1 MGSSMAK
8 WGMLLGAAAIAFVIT
23 VAIGLRLL
31 PGPHTETDY
40 LVVGS
45 VATFLCL
52 GVLFSVLITTWIR
65 SPEVFFKKRAK
76 PETGGAPTAESL
88 SKPESSKD

>member
-1 MGSSMAK
+1 MAK

-65 SPEVFFKKRAK
+65 SSEIFFKKRTK
-76 PETGGAPTAESL
+76 PETGGTPGAEPP
-88 SKPESSKD
+88 SKAQSSQD

>member
-1 MGSSMAK
+1 MAK

-23 VAIGLRLL
+23 VAVGLRLL
-31 PGPHTETDY
+31 PGPHSETDY

-65 SPEVFFKKRAK
+65 SSDVFFKKRAK
-76 PETGGAPTAESL
+76 PEAGSTPGAEPP
-88 SKPESSKD
+88 SKV

>member
-1 MGSSMAK
+1 
-8 WGMLLGAAAIAFVIT
+8 MLLGAGAIVFGVT
-23 VAIGLRLL
+23 LAIGLKLL

-52 GVLFSVLITTWIR
+52 GVLFAVLITTWIR
-65 SPEVFFKKRAK
+65 TPDVFFKKRGSPESGDTPGPEPP
-76 PETGGAPTAESL
+76 PET
-88 SKPESSKD
+88 

>member
-8 WGMLLGAAAIAFVIT
+8 WGMLLGAAAIVFVVTI
-23 VAIGLRLL
+23 AMGLRLL

-52 GVLFSVLITTWIR
+52 GVLFAVLITTWIK
-65 SPEVFFKKRAK
+65 SPDVFFKKRANPASGDTPG
-76 PETGGAPTAESL
+76 PEPP
-88 SKPESSKD
+88 PES

>member
-1 MGSSMAK
+1 MGSTLAK
-8 WGMLLGAAAIAFVIT
+8 WGMLLGAAAIVFVIA
-23 VAIGLRLL
+23 VAAGLRLL

-52 GVLFSVLITTWIR
+52 GVLFAVLITAWIR
-65 SPEVFFKKRAK
+65 SPEVFFKRR
-76 PETGGAPTAESL
+76 
-88 SKPESSKD
+88 SKPQPDGTPRPQPPPEA

>member
-1 MGSSMAK
+1 MGSSTAK
-8 WGMLLGAAAIAFVIT
+8 WGMLLGAGAIVFGVT
-23 VAIGLRLL
+23 LAIGLKLL

-52 GVLFSVLITTWIR
+52 GVLFAVLITTWIR
-65 SPEVFFKKRAK
+65 TPDVFFKKRGAPESGDTPGPEPP
-76 PETGGAPTAESL
+76 PET
-88 SKPESSKD
+88 

>member
-1 MGSSMAK
+1 MAK
-8 WGMLLGAAAIAFVIT
+8 WGMLLGAGAIVFCIT
-23 VAIGLRLL
+23 LAIGLKLL

-52 GVLFSVLITTWIR
+52 GVLFAVLITTWIR
-65 SPEVFFKKRAK
+65 TPNVFFKKRDTNESVPPSG
-76 PETGGAPTAESL
+76 PEPPSQT
-88 SKPESSKD
+88 